1 MKHGTLIAATLVSI
15 FTCCQPLA
23 TQAGGKGF
31 SLKLPGGG
39 GGGGKSNNG
48 GGGGSNWNR
57 GNGGGGNWNRGGG
70 NWGGGYNNYNYQTY
84 PDANSYYQN
93 QPYQYPTDNGATT
106 QQYAAPVT
114 QDYSTPAVQPNS
126 VPTVQSNSLPAVTIT
141 TNKPQGMS
149 SLQVVPMATAGP
161 KPNSLGG
168 TYLTG
173 PSNGSNSSSGGNSAS
188 NGAYGGNGGG
198 TAANGGGNGFGSKG
212 PKWGKGGK
220 GKSGFAIVGGQLM
233 QVFSSDDGGSWV
245 AADPDTAQL
254 TAADDSQA
262 PAPVDLA
269 GQNPTA
275 AITLLNPRE
284 TRSTVNF
291 NLGSQTGSLQSGFA
305 AQATASDPQL
315 IVFDRGGAFGQAQ
328 YTLSP
333 GAAYRF
339 VASGQGWDLRS
350 VTQ

>member
-15 FTCCQPLA
+15 FTWCQPLA

-31 SLKLPGGG
+31 SLKLPSGGG
-39 GGGGKSNNG
+39 GGGGKSNSW
-48 GGGGSNWNR
+48 GGGGSNR
-57 GNGGGGNWNRGGG
+57 GNRSGG
-70 NWGGGYNNYNYQTY
+70 NWGGGYNNKNNYNYQTY

-126 VPTVQSNSLPAVTIT
+126 VPTVQSNSLPSVTIT

-149 SLQVVPMATAGP
+149 SIQVVPMATAGP
-161 KPNSLGG
+161 KPNSLG
-168 TYLTG
+168 
-173 PSNGSNSSSGGNSAS
+173 SATF
-188 NGAYGGNGGG
+188 A
-198 TAANGGGNGFGSKG
+198 TTNGFNPSGSAN
-212 PKWGKGGK
+212 PSSKWNKNGKGGK
-220 GKSGFAIVGGQLM
+220 GKSAFAVIGGQLT
-233 QVFSSDDGGSWV
+233 QIFSSDDGNSWV
-245 AADPDTAQL
+245 TVDPGTADNAV
-254 TAADDSQA
+254 ADESQT
-262 PAPVDLA
+262 PPSVDLA

-291 NLGSQTGSLQSGFA
+291 NLGAQTGSLQSGFA

-339 VASGQGWDLRS
+339 VASQQGWDLRS